1 MPRSTS
7 WDNGVPLAGRTCAVP
22 DDMGNISVAVESTP
36 TPAIAIPAGAFAKQP
51 MPWSS
56 TNWRAFS
63 VEREHIINRQG
74 GEAAGAAIT
83 VQKFDFEPIW
93 REQLHHCTNI
103 TDFDLS
109 VGRTLQNRN
118 KV

>member
-1 MPRSTS
+1 MEQWR
-7 WDNGVPLAGRTCAVP
+7 PLAGRACAVR
-22 DDMGNISVAVESTP
+22 DDMGHISVAVESTP
-36 TPAIAIPAGAFAKQP
+36 TPAIALPADAFAQQH

-56 TNWRAFS
+56 TDWRAFS

-74 GEAAGAAIT
+74 GEAAGSAIT
-83 VQKFDFEPIW
+83 VQKLDFEPIW

-103 TDFDLS
+103 ADFDVS
-109 VGRTLQNRN
+109 VGWTLQNRN

>member
-1 MPRSTS
+1 MTR
-7 WDNGVPLAGRTCAVP
+7 
-22 DDMGNISVAVESTP
+22 AVESTP
-36 TPAIAIPAGAFAKQP
+36 TPAIALPADACAKQL
-51 MPWSS
+51 MLWSS
-56 TNWRAFS
+56 TDWRAFS

-83 VQKFDFEPIW
+83 VQKLDFEPIW
-93 REQLHHCTNI
+93 RKQLHNCTNI
-103 TDFDLS
+103 ADFDIS

>member
-1 MPRSTS
+1 M
-7 WDNGVPLAGRTCAVP
+7 GHGIPLAGRTCTVR
-22 DDMGNISVAVESTP
+22 DDVGTISVAAESTP
-36 TPAIAIPAGAFAKQP
+36 TPAIALPADAFAKQL

-56 TNWRAFS
+56 TDWRAFS

-74 GEAAGAAIT
+74 GEAAGSAIT
-83 VQKFDFEPIW
+83 VQKLNFEPIW

-103 TDFDLS
+103 ADFDIN
-109 VGRTLQNRN
+109 VGRTLQNCD